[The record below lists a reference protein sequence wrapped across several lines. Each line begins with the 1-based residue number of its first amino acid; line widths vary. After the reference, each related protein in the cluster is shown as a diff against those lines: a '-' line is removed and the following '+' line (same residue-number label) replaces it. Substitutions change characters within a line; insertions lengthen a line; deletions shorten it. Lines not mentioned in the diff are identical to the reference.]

1 MVTRVG
7 ALLHEGT
14 ERLKASE
21 TESPRLDAELLLG
34 FVLGVERTSLLAYP
48 EAPVGDGQAAV
59 FRVLVDRRAAG
70 EPVAYIRGVKEFFGL
85 AFAVDPRV
93 LIPRPDTETLV
104 ELAQDAIRAH
114 LSAAP
119 RPPGT
124 PPFRVWDVA
133 TGSGAIP
140 VALAVTLRRLRY
152 EDHVTFLMSDISR
165 DALGVA
171 LENAVAHGVADGIEA
186 AVGDLFHVEPEPVLP
201 VDLVT
206 ANLPYI
212 PSGVMPTLPA
222 ATHFEPALAL
232 DGGPDGLDLVRRLL
246 DGLPAVLAPDGQAL
260 LEIGHDQGESARE
273 EARARLDGWS
283 VAVHPDLAGRPRV
296 LVLGAPGGPPGR

>member
-21 TESPRLDAELLLG
+21 SESPRLDGELLLG

-48 EAPVGDGQAAV
+48 EAPVGDGQV
-59 FRVLVDRRAAG
+59 GVYRVLLDRRAAG
-70 EPVAYIRGVKEFFGL
+70 EPIAYIRGVKEFFGL
-85 AFAVDPRV
+85 AFAVDARV

-104 ELAQDAIRAH
+104 ELARDAIRTR

-133 TGSGAIP
+133 TGSGAVP

-152 EDHVTFLMSDISR
+152 LEHVMFVMSDLSR

-171 LENAVAHGVADGIEA
+171 VENAVAHGVADRIEA
-186 AVGDLFHVEPEPVLP
+186 AVGDLFHVEPPPALP

-212 PSGVMPTLPA
+212 PSGLVPTLPA
-222 ATHFEPALAL
+222 ATGFEPLLAL

-246 DGLPAVLAPDGQAL
+246 DGLPAILMPGGQAL
-260 LEIGHDQGESARE
+260 LEIGHDQGESAPT

-283 VAVHPDLAGRPRV
+283 VAVHLDLAGRPRV
-296 LVLGAPGGPPGR
+296 LSVGAPGGPPVR